1 MQLVRTRVDRFA
13 GTVHDVRM
21 HKHTDLIIVGA
32 GIIGAATAYRAH
44 KQGRSIRVID
54 AADRP
59 VGASIQ
65 NFGHACFTG
74 QADEAQALADSSRR
88 GWLEA
93 SEEVGLWAHES
104 GTLIPAATDLEMQVL
119 REFAEHRGPDQV
131 RELSVDQV
139 RAGLANPEAKV
150 VGGAMLPRDMR
161 VNPRESAPALASW
174 LNAQGVQYQWN
185 TRALHI
191 GDGTV
196 ETTRGAFTAD
206 EVIVCP
212 GHALMQLFPDIA
224 ESAGVRSC
232 TLAMALIDS
241 PDRLRHD
248 FCMLTGTSLA
258 RYDGFT
264 AMPSAAALKDEL
276 AIREPGLVDCI
287 ANLMVT
293 RIPQGLLVGD
303 SHAYSLSPEPF
314 IDESVA
320 DLLLNRATGILG
332 IDQSVVR
339 QRWLG
344 TYADSQSTNLV
355 VERPDAKTTVAVV
368 TSGIGMTLSFGLAE
382 LLLDGS
388 EAPVF

>member
-1 MQLVRTRVDRFA
+1 MDSCA
-13 GTVHDVRM
+13 GSVHDVRM
-21 HKHTDLIIVGA
+21 HTHTDLIIVGA
-32 GIIGAATAYRAH
+32 GIIGAATAYRAY
-44 KQGRSIRVID
+44 KQGRSIRLID

-74 QADEAQALADSSRR
+74 QADAAQALAESARE

-93 SEEVGLWAHES
+93 AADVGLWAHES
-104 GTLIPAATDLEMQVL
+104 GTLIPAATATELQVL
-119 REFAEHRGPDQV
+119 QEFAAHRGPEQV

-139 RAGLANPEAKV
+139 KKALANPEAKV
-150 VGGAMLPRDMR
+150 IGGAELPRDMR
-161 VNPRESAPALASW
+161 VNPREAAPAMATW
-174 LNAQGVQYQWN
+174 LRARGVDYCWN
-185 TRALHI
+185 TRALHV
-191 GDGTV
+191 GDGAV
-196 ETTRGAFTAD
+196 DTTRGTFTAD
-206 EVIVCP
+206 EIIVCP
-212 GHALMQLFPDIA
+212 GHALNQLFPDIA

-232 TLAMALIDS
+232 TLAMALIEA
-241 PDRLRHD
+241 PDRLRED

-264 AMPSAAALKDEL
+264 AMPSAAELKDEL
-276 AIREPGLVDCI
+276 AVREPGLVDCI

-293 RIPQGLLVGD
+293 RIPEGLLIGD

-314 IDESVA
+314 IDEDVA
-320 DLLLNRATGILG
+320 KLLLDRATAILG
-332 IDQSVVR
+332 IDQPVVR

-344 TYADSQSTNLV
+344 TYADSRSTSLV

-368 TSGIGMTLSFGLAE
+368 TSGIGMTLSFGIAE
-382 LLLDGS
+382 VLLDGS